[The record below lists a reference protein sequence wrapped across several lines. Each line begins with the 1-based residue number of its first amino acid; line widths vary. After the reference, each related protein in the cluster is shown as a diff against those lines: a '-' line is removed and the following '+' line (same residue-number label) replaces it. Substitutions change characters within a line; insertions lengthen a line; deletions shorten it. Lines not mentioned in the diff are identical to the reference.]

1 MDVFLI
7 RSRMVEETRTFLKGR
22 GFIEVETPVLQALA
36 GGAAARPFRTH
47 HHALDMDLY
56 LRIALELYLKRL
68 IIGGFDRVYEIG
80 RIFRNEGMDQWHS
93 PEYTML
99 ELYQAYTDV
108 EGMMELTE
116 SLVIHLVERVRGTPT
131 IQYQG
136 QEIRF
141 SRPFARVEMVEA
153 ASRVVGQALLKA
165 DVPTLQGLIPKHR
178 IQPKPRPGWASP
190 SAAPLDELVRDTL

>member
-1 MDVFLI
+1 MDVFLS
-7 RSRMVEETRTFLKGR
+7 RSRLVDETRTFLRGR
-22 GFIEVETPVLQALA
+22 AFVEVETPVLQSMA

-47 HHALDMDLY
+47 HNALDMDLY

-80 RIFRNEGMDQWHS
+80 RIFRNEGMDQWHT

-99 ELYQAYTDV
+99 ELYQAFTDV

-116 SLVIHLVERVRGTPT
+116 SLAIHLVERGKGNPT

-136 QEIRF
+136 KEHAVT
-141 SRPFARVEMVEA
+141 RPSTRTE
-153 ASRVVGQALLKA
+153 S
-165 DVPTLQGLIPKHR
+165 
-178 IQPKPRPGWASP
+178 
-190 SAAPLDELVRDTL
+190 